1 MALIEENYYSKI
13 TTFPSLLSSS
23 QNEDFLNTSNKLL
36 KNRN

>member
-13 TTFPSLLSSS
+13 ITIILLSSS
-23 QNEDFLNTSNKLL
+23 QNEDFINTSNKLL